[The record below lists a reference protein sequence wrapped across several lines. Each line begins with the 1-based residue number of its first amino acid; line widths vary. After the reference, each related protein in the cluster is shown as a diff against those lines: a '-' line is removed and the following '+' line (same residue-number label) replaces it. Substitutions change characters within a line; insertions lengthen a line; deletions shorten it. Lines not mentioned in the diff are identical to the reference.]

1 MRGVTGLRRR
11 IHRLLAPLIY
21 RDGLAVVPPKVGQDW
36 CERQFLRRLLKGL
49 EVDCVFDVG
58 ANEGQ
63 YASDLRLI
71 GYRGTIVSFEPSP
84 RSFERLSQMSEKDP
98 DWHVFDFALGSEAG
112 DMEFNRMKES
122 VYDSLRQ
129 PTTEETRHHADY
141 NQVVERVT
149 VRVERLDTLFPG
161 LKRRFGFTRPFLKT
175 DTQGFDLEVFRGAQS
190 IHPELAGLQCELA
203 LKRLYEGAPL
213 MTDVLPEYEEAGF
226 VLAGLFSVNPQEPE
240 VDECNLFFARRHH

>member
-1 MRGVTGLRRR
+1 MRGVAALRRG
-11 IHRLLAPLIY
+11 IHRLLAPIIY
-21 RDGLAVVPPKVGQDW
+21 RDGVAVVPPKVGPVW
-36 CERQFLRRLLKGL
+36 GERQFLRRLLKGL
-49 EVDCVFDVG
+49 QVDCVFDVG

-63 YASDLRLI
+63 YASELRLI

-84 RSFERLSQMSEKDP
+84 RSFERLSEVSEKDP

-112 DMEFNRMKES
+112 EAEFNRMKES

-149 VRVERLDTLFPG
+149 IRVERLDTLFPG
-161 LKRRFGFTRPFLKT
+161 LKRRFGFTRPYLKT

-190 IHPELAGLQCELA
+190 IHSEFAGLQCELA
-203 LKRLYEGAPL
+203 LKRLYKGAPL
-213 MTDVLPEYEEAGF
+213 MTDVLPEYERAGF
-226 VLAGLFSVNPQEPE
+226 VLTGLFAVNPHEPE
-240 VDECNLFFARRHH
+240 VDECNLFFERRD